1 MMFSAALAASLAAT
15 TAPVPSVQDTT
26 TAASAAA
33 LPSAALASDA
43 TASVPPEVSP
53 KPEAGPADAPVKP
66 DASPGANPDG
76 KADALPAAS
85 PGSREIVVSGAR
97 VMNKIDPVEG
107 INKVTFQTIESVD
120 KAVIGPIMHIYRDDI
135 PRPVRQG
142 LHNFFFNLTEPVNAI
157 NYMLQ
162 LHPGKALQTVAR
174 FGINSTVGIGGLI
187 DVAKKKPFNIHYRP
201 NGFGNTLGYWGI
213 GPGPYLFLP
222 LVGPTSVR
230 DLIGSLLDQVPLPLL
245 VKPLKNFYYVTAAGV
260 ITELDYRVD
269 IDAGVERVRK
279 TGNVYASY
287 RQAYFRSRFEE
298 IEALHGRGPLARG
311 EVGQAPFVQPLY
323 PEPDP
328 AAAKPAAP
336 PALTPVPAAPS
347 PPAAAA
353 PAPAPAAAPA
363 PVFIS
368 VPIIQPVP
376 VVQPLPPGYRPG
388 HS

>member
-1 MMFSAALAASLAAT
+1 MLTAALAASLTASEAPLASPPAT
-15 TAPVPSVQDTT
+15 PV
-26 TAASAAA
+26 AASASAPA
-33 LPSAALASDA
+33 LPVAAVAPDAAATAPPEPAPKSDA
-43 TASVPPEVSP
+43 APA
-53 KPEAGPADAPVKP
+53 EAPAKP
-66 DASPGANPDG
+66 DS
-76 KADALPAAS
+76 LPAAS
-85 PGSREIVVSGAR
+85 PGSHEIVVSGQR
-97 VMNKIDPVEG
+97 GMNKIDPVEG

-120 KAVIGPIMHIYRDDI
+120 KAVIGPIMHVYRDDI
-135 PRPVRQG
+135 PHPVRQG

-245 VKPLKNFYYVTAAGV
+245 VKPLKNYYYVTASGV

-279 TGNVYASY
+279 SGNVYASY

-298 IEALHGRGPLARG
+298 IEALHGRGPLAKG
-311 EVGQAPFVQPLY
+311 EKGQPPFVEPLY
-323 PEPDP
+323 PDTNP
-328 AAAKPAAP
+328 APATPVAP
-336 PALTPVPAAPS
+336 PSLTPAPAVPT
-347 PPAAAA
+347 PPAAA
-353 PAPAPAAAPA
+353 PAPVAPPA

-368 VPIIQPVP
+368 VPIIEPVP